1 MSMDISD
8 FYQTFFDEADELL
21 ADMEQHLLVLQ
32 PEAPDA
38 EQLNAIFRAA
48 HSIKGGAGTF
58 GFSVLQETTHLMEN
72 LLDEARRGEM
82 QLNTDII
89 NLFLETKDIMQEQL
103 DAYKQSQEPD
113 AASFDYIC
121 QALRQLALEAKGE
134 TPSAV
139 TRLSVVAKSEPQDEQ
154 SRNQLPRR
162 IILSRLKA
170 GEVDLLEEELG
181 HLTTLTDV
189 VKGVDS
195 LSAILPGDIA
205 EDDITAVLCFVI
217 EADQI
222 TFETV
227 EVSPKISTPPVLKLA
242 AEQAPTGRVERE
254 KTTRSSE
261 STSIR
266 VAVEK
271 VDQLI
276 NLVGELVITQSMLA
290 QRSSELDPVNHGDL
304 ITSMGQL
311 QRNARDLQE
320 SVMSIR
326 MMPMEYV
333 FSRYPRLVRDL
344 AGKLGKQ
351 VELTLVGS
359 STELDK
365 SLIERIIDPLTHLVR
380 NSLDHGI
387 ELPEKRLA
395 AGKNSVG
402 NLILSAEHQG
412 GNICIEVTD
421 DGAGLN
427 RERIL
432 AKAASQGLT
441 VSENMSDDEVAM
453 LIFAPGFSTAEQ
465 VTDVSGRGVG
475 MDVVKRNIQE
485 MGGHVEIQSK
495 QGTGTT
501 IRILLPLTLAIL
513 DGMSVRV
520 ADEVFILPLNAVME
534 SLQPREAIN
543 FMVITKGAGRIAEVG
558 ARFVLDGMPGKQMAI
573 DADLNAGLIGEDEAK
588 KRRSEVTQEADF
600 YGSMD
605 GASKFVRGDAIAGI
619 LIMVINVVGGLLV
632 GVLQHGMSMGHAA
645 ESYTLL
651 TIGDGLVAQIPAL
664 VISTAAGV
672 IVTRVSTDQDVGEQ
686 MVNQLF
692 SNPSVMLLSAAVL
705 GLLGLV
711 PGMPNLVFLLFT
723 AGLLGLAWWIRG
735 REQKAPA
742 EPKPVKMAENN
753 AVVEA
758 TWNDVQLEDSL
769 GMEVGYRLS
778 PMVDFQQDG
787 ELLGRIRSI
796 RKKFAQEMG
805 FLPPVVHIRDNMDLQ
820 PARYRILMKGVEIG
834 SGDAYPGRWLAI
846 NPGTAAGT
854 LPGEATVDP
863 AFGLNAIW
871 IESALKE
878 QAQIQGYT
886 VVEASTVV
894 ATHLNH
900 LISQHAAELFGRQEA
915 QQLLDRVAQEMPKL
929 TEDLVPGVVTLTTL
943 HKVLQNLLDEK
954 VPIRDMRTILET
966 LAEHAPIQSDPH
978 ELTAVVRVALG
989 RAITQQWFP
998 GKDEV
1003 HVIGLDTPLERLLLQ
1018 ALQGGG
1024 GLEPG
1029 LADRLLAQTQEA
1041 LSRQEMVGA
1050 PPVLLVNHALRPLLS
1065 RFLRRSLPQ
1074 LVVLSNLELSDNRHI
1089 RMTATIGGK

>member
-121 QALRQLALEAKGE
+121 QALRQLALEANGE

-154 SRNQLPRR
+154 SRSQSPRR

-189 VKGVDS
+189 VKGADS

-254 KTTRSSE
+254 KTTRSNE

-534 SLQPREAIN
+534 SLQPREADLHPLAGGERVLEVRGEYLPIVELWKVFN
-543 FMVITKGAGRIAEVG
+543 VAGAKTEATQGIVVILQSGGRRYALLV
-558 ARFVLDGMPGKQMAI
+558 DQ
-573 DADLNAGLIGEDEAK
+573 LIGQHQVVVKNLESNYRK
-588 KRRSEVTQEADF
+588 VP
-600 YGSMD
+600 
-605 GASKFVRGDAIAGI
+605 GI
-619 LIMVINVVGGLLV
+619 
-632 GVLQHGMSMGHAA
+632 SAA
-645 ESYTLL
+645 
-651 TIGDGLVAQIPAL
+651 TILGDGSVALIVDVSAL
-664 VISTAAGV
+664 QAINREQRMANTAA
-672 IVTRVSTDQDVGEQ
+672 
-686 MVNQLF
+686 
-692 SNPSVMLLSAAVL
+692 
-705 GLLGLV
+705 
-711 PGMPNLVFLLFT
+711 
-723 AGLLGLAWWIRG
+723 
-735 REQKAPA
+735 
-742 EPKPVKMAENN
+742 
-753 AVVEA
+753 
-758 TWNDVQLEDSL
+758 
-769 GMEVGYRLS
+769 
-778 PMVDFQQDG
+778 
-787 ELLGRIRSI
+787 
-796 RKKFAQEMG
+796 
-805 FLPPVVHIRDNMDLQ
+805 
-820 PARYRILMKGVEIG
+820 
-834 SGDAYPGRWLAI
+834 
-846 NPGTAAGT
+846 
-854 LPGEATVDP
+854 
-863 AFGLNAIW
+863 
-871 IESALKE
+871 
-878 QAQIQGYT
+878 
-886 VVEASTVV
+886 
-894 ATHLNH
+894 
-900 LISQHAAELFGRQEA
+900 
-915 QQLLDRVAQEMPKL
+915 
-929 TEDLVPGVVTLTTL
+929 
-943 HKVLQNLLDEK
+943 
-954 VPIRDMRTILET
+954 
-966 LAEHAPIQSDPH
+966 
-978 ELTAVVRVALG
+978 
-989 RAITQQWFP
+989 
-998 GKDEV
+998 
-1003 HVIGLDTPLERLLLQ
+1003 
-1018 ALQGGG
+1018 
-1024 GLEPG
+1024 
-1029 LADRLLAQTQEA
+1029 
-1041 LSRQEMVGA
+1041 
-1050 PPVLLVNHALRPLLS
+1050 
-1065 RFLRRSLPQ
+1065 
-1074 LVVLSNLELSDNRHI
+1074 
-1089 RMTATIGGK
+1089 